1 MLPTILLAA
10 TLLLCAFIAW
20 KLMAPAQ
27 SKEENTVLREMLENL
42 RRELVETKDK
52 LHERLG
58 QNAESIQ
65 QRLEK
70 TLDLVGKQLGGMDN
84 RIDKRVGE
92 INQRLDAAAKLM
104 GLVQKQYGTVESLS
118 QNIRQLHEAF
128 KAPKPRGSFS
138 EKALVDL
145 AQQVLPVQ
153 RVHAQYAFRSGTIVD
168 LMIETAHGKLCIDA
182 KFPLENYLRLVEEP
196 ESEELRRAFRTDVR
210 KHIRDI
216 RKKYILPEEGTIDT
230 AFMYVPSDAVM
241 YEILQ
246 DNELTDL
253 AAAERVTLLSPHT
266 FHAFLTTLYAAYQSQ
281 QFAEN
286 AKQVLALIRG
296 IRQQNGKLGEELN
309 VLQRHLTNAANKMG
323 DVTTEHAR
331 LDLQI
336 GQADSLEAPTQR
348 KELPE
353 REPVTV

>member
-1 MLPTILLAA
+1 ME
-10 TLLLCAFIAW
+10 LLLLIGLLLLSSFIAW
-20 KLMAPAQ
+20 KLFIGARTT
-27 SKEENTVLREMLENL
+27 EESTVLREILENL
-42 RRELVETKDK
+42 RRELTDTKDK
-52 LHERLG
+52 LNDRLG
-58 QNAESIQ
+58 KNAEHIQ
-65 QRLEK
+65 ERLEK
-70 TLDLVGKQLGGMDN
+70 TLDLVGKQLGGMDT

-92 INQRLDAAAKLM
+92 INSRLDAAAKLM
-104 GLVQKQYGTVESLS
+104 GLVQKQYGTVEELS
-118 QNIRQLHEAF
+118 HDIKHLQEAF

-138 EKALVDL
+138 EKALVDM
-145 AQQVLPVQ
+145 AQQMLPVQ
-153 RVHAQYAFRSGTIVD
+153 RVHAQYAFRSGAIVD
-168 LMIETAHGKLCIDA
+168 LMIETSHGKLCIDA

-196 ESEELRRAFRTDVR
+196 ENEELRRAFRNDVR

-216 RKKYILPEEGTIDT
+216 RKKYILPEEGTLDT

-246 DNELTDL
+246 DTELTDL
-253 AAAERVTLLSPHT
+253 AALEHVTMLSPHT
-266 FHAFLTTLYAAYQSQ
+266 FHAFLTILYSAYQSQ

-286 AKQVLALIRG
+286 AKQVLSLIRG

-309 VLQRHLTNAANKMG
+309 VLQRHLTNATNKMG

-336 GQADSLEAPTQR
+336 GQADSLEAPTSQ

-353 REPVTV
+353 REPVTA

>member
-1 MLPTILLAA
+1 MEITILIGLFA
-10 TLLLCAFIAW
+10 LCAFIAW
-20 KLMAPAQ
+20 KLLTGTRNT
-27 SKEENTVLREMLENL
+27 EESTVLRELLENL
-42 RRELVETKDK
+42 RRELSDTKDK
-52 LHERLG
+52 LHDRLG
-58 QNAESIQ
+58 KNAEHIQ
-65 QRLEK
+65 ERLEK

-92 INQRLDAAAKLM
+92 INNRLDAAAKLM

-118 QNIRQLHEAF
+118 QDIKHLQEAF

-138 EKALVDL
+138 EKALVDM
-145 AQQVLPVQ
+145 AQQMLPVQ
-153 RVHAQYAFRSGTIVD
+153 RVHAQYAFRSGVIVD

-182 KFPLENYLRLVEEP
+182 KFPLENYLRLIEEP
-196 ESEELRRAFRTDVR
+196 DSEELRRAFRTDVR

-216 RKKYILPEEGTIDT
+216 RKKYILPDEGTLDT

-241 YEILQ
+241 YEILE
-246 DNELTDL
+246 DYELTDL
-253 AAAERVTLLSPHT
+253 AAAEHITMLSPHT
-266 FHAFLTTLYAAYQSQ
+266 FHAFLTVLYSAYQSQ

-286 AKQVLALIRG
+286 AKQVLTLIRG

-309 VLQRHLTNAANKMG
+309 VLQRHLTNATNKMG
-323 DVTTEHAR
+323 DVTTEHSR

-336 GQADSLEAPTQR
+336 GQADSLEAPASR

-353 REPVTV
+353 REPAMV

>member
-1 MLPTILLAA
+1 MELSLLLGL
-10 TLLLCAFIAW
+10 LLLCAFIAW
-20 KLMAPAQ
+20 KLHTPAPT
-27 SKEENTVLREMLENL
+27 EERTVLREMLESL
-42 RRELVETKDK
+42 RRELTDTKDK
-52 LHERLG
+52 LHDRLG
-58 QNAESIQ
+58 KNAEHIQ
-65 QRLEK
+65 ERLEK

-92 INQRLDAAAKLM
+92 INNRLDAAAKLM
-104 GLVQKQYGTVESLS
+104 GLVQKQYGTVEGLS
-118 QNIRQLHEAF
+118 QDIRRLHEAF

-138 EKALVDL
+138 EKALVDM
-145 AQQVLPVQ
+145 AEQMLPVQ

-168 LMIETAHGKLCIDA
+168 LMIDTAHGKLCIDA

-196 ESEELRRAFRTDVR
+196 ESEEFRRAFRNDVR

-216 RKKYILPEEGTIDT
+216 RKKYILPDEDTLDT

-246 DNELTDL
+246 ESELTDL
-253 AAAERVTLLSPHT
+253 AATEHVTMLSPHT
-266 FHAFLTTLYAAYQSQ
+266 FHAFLTVLYSAYQSQ

-286 AKQVLALIRG
+286 AKQVLTLIRG
-296 IRQQNGKLGEELN
+296 IREQNGKLGEELN
-309 VLQRHLTNAANKMG
+309 ILQRHLTNATNKMS
-323 DVTTEHAR
+323 DVTTSHAR

-336 GQADSLEAPTQR
+336 GQANSLDSPSPR

-353 REPVTV
+353 TDREPVAV

>member
-1 MLPTILLAA
+1 MELPLLIG
-10 TLLLCAFIAW
+10 LFLLCAFIAG
-20 KLMAPAQ
+20 KLLLPTQ
-27 SKEENTVLREMLENL
+27 NTKDDAVLREMLENL
-42 RRELVETKDK
+42 RRELTETKDK
-52 LHERLG
+52 LNDRLG
-58 QNAESIQ
+58 KNAEHIQ
-65 QRLEK
+65 ERLEK
-70 TLDLVGKQLGGMDN
+70 TLDLVGKQLGGMDT

-92 INQRLDAAAKLM
+92 INNRLDAAAKLM

-138 EKALVDL
+138 EKALVDM
-145 AQQVLPVQ
+145 AQQMLPVQ
-153 RVHAQYAFRSGTIVD
+153 RVHAQYAFRSGVIVD
-168 LMIETAHGKLCIDA
+168 LMIETSHGKLCIDA
-182 KFPLENYLRLVEEP
+182 KFPLENYLRLIE
-196 ESEELRRAFRTDVR
+196 ESENEEFRRAFRSDVR

-216 RKKYILPEEGTIDT
+216 RKKYILPDEGTLDT

-246 DNELTDL
+246 DAELTDI
-253 AAAERVTLLSPHT
+253 AAAEHITMLSPHT
-266 FHAFLTTLYAAYQSQ
+266 FHAFLTILYSAYQSQ

-296 IRQQNGKLGEELN
+296 IRQQNGKLGEELST
-309 VLQRHLTNAANKMG
+309 LQRHLTNASNKMS

-336 GQADSLEAPTQR
+336 GQADSLEAHTQR

-353 REPVTV
+353 RETVVA

>member
-1 MLPTILLAA
+1 MELAILLG
-10 TLLLCAFIAW
+10 LLVLSAFIAW
-20 KLMAPAQ
+20 KLFLPAHNT
-27 SKEENTVLREMLENL
+27 KEDAVLREMLENL
-42 RRELVETKDK
+42 RRELTDTKDK
-52 LHERLG
+52 LHDRMG
-58 QNAESIQ
+58 KNAEHIQ
-65 QRLEK
+65 ERLEK
-70 TLDLVGKQLGGMDN
+70 TLDLVGKQLGGMDS

-92 INQRLDAAAKLM
+92 INNRLDAAAKLM

-138 EKALVDL
+138 EKALVDM
-145 AQQVLPVQ
+145 ARQMLPVQ
-153 RVHAQYAFRSGTIVD
+153 RVHAQYAFGSGTIID

-182 KFPLENYLRLVEEP
+182 KFPLENYLRLVAEP
-196 ESEELRRAFRTDVR
+196 ENEELRRTFRNDVR

-216 RKKYILPEEGTIDT
+216 AKKYILPDEGTLDT

-246 DNELTDL
+246 DTELTDC
-253 AAAERVTLLSPHT
+253 ASAQHITILSPHT

-296 IRQQNGKLGEELN
+296 IRQQNGKLGEELSI
-309 VLQRHLTNAANKMG
+309 LQRHLTNAANKMS
-323 DVTTEHAR
+323 DVTTEHSR

>member
-1 MLPTILLAA
+1 MELPLLIG
-10 TLLLCAFIAW
+10 LFLLCAFIAW
-20 KLMAPAQ
+20 KLLMPTQNAKGDA
-27 SKEENTVLREMLENL
+27 VLREMLENL
-42 RRELVETKDK
+42 RRELVDTKDK
-52 LHERLG
+52 LQDRLG
-58 QNAESIQ
+58 KNAEHIQ
-65 QRLEK
+65 ERLEK
-70 TLDLVGKQLGGMDN
+70 TLAIVGKQLGGMDN

-92 INQRLDAAAKLM
+92 INNRLDAAAKLM
-104 GLVQKQYGTVESLS
+104 GLVQKQYGTVEGLS

-138 EKALVDL
+138 EKALVDM
-145 AQQVLPVQ
+145 AQQMLPVQ
-153 RVHAQYAFRSGTIVD
+153 RVHAQYAFGSGVIVD

-196 ESEELRRAFRTDVR
+196 ESEELRRTFRNDVR

-216 RKKYILPEEGTIDT
+216 AKKYILPDEGTLDT

-246 DNELTDL
+246 DTELTDC
-253 AAAERVTLLSPHT
+253 ASAQHITILSPHT

-286 AKQVLALIRG
+286 AKQVLALIHG
-296 IRQQNGKLGEELN
+296 IKQQNSKLGTALK
-309 VLQRHLTNAANKMG
+309 VLQGHITDAANKMG
-323 DVTTEHAR
+323 TVTTEHAR